1 MSSDPALNETEPL
14 LPHSSPASDDGTA
27 VASPPPGELPE
38 VEGASRL
45 VGGLRLFR
53 ALLTDSVP
61 VILSYILQN
70 SIQTASVLIAGHL
83 GPNELSIAAFSS
95 MLAFVTGWI
104 VALGGTTA
112 LDTFGSQ
119 AFTGGA
125 RRSDLSIHFQRCLVC
140 LWILLLPVCGI
151 WGFMEPVLLALGQEE
166 FLSKGVQSYLRV
178 LIVGAPGYV
187 GFESLKK
194 YLQCQGIMGASTLV
208 LVLVAP
214 VNIALNIFFV
224 HYTSLGF
231 LGSPVALSITYWLL
245 FFLLIVITRFSATHK
260 RNGTWGGIQV
270 KAALDPSSCLV
281 FYKLALP
288 GILQVGTEWAAF
300 EIVALAAGRLGAL
313 PLAAQSVIMT
323 TDQIMSTIPF
333 GIGVAAS
340 ARVGNFIGARSVVG
354 AKHAAHASALLA
366 VILGLVVMVLLI
378 STRNVFGY
386 IFSDDQAVVSLVS
399 KVMPLVASFQVADG
413 LAGSCGGVL
422 RGLGRQRVGALF
434 NFVAYYVLA
443 LPVGLSLAFRTDL
456 GLQGLWIGQ
465 VVGLFIVGLGLYGV
479 VWLKTDWEFEVRKGI
494 ERNLQEA
501 KRRAVLEQ
509 VDELYH
515 DEN

>member
-1 MSSDPALNETEPL
+1 MSVYPFAGETEPL
-14 LPHSSPASDDGTA
+14 LRNVRPSSDDGTT
-27 VASPPPGELPE
+27 VASPPAGE
-38 VEGASRL
+38 G
-45 VGGLRLFR
+45 
-53 ALLTDSVP
+53 LLTDSVP

-70 SIQTASVLIAGHL
+70 SIQTASILIAGRL

-125 RRSDLSIHFQRCLVC
+125 RRSDLSIHFQRCLVL
-140 LWILLLPVCGI
+140 LWALLLPVCGI
-151 WGFMEPVLLALGQEE
+151 WGFMEPILLALGQEE

-178 LIVGAPGYV
+178 LIFGAPGYI

-194 YLQCQGIMGASTLV
+194 YLQCQGIMGASTLALLIV
-208 LVLVAP
+208 SP
-214 VNIALNIFFV
+214 INIALNIGFV
-224 HYTSLGF
+224 HYTCLGL

-245 FFLLIVITRFSATHK
+245 FLILILITRFSSTHK
-260 RNGTWGGIQV
+260 KNETWGGIQV
-270 KAALDPSSCLV
+270 KAALDPSSCLR
-281 FYKLALP
+281 FYKLAFP

-300 EIVALAAGRLGAL
+300 EIVALAAGRLGPL

-323 TDQIMSTIPF
+323 TDQS
-333 GIGVAAS
+333 VAAS
-340 ARVGNFIGARSVVG
+340 ARVGNFVGARSVVG

-366 VILGLVVMVLLI
+366 VVLGLVVMILLI

-386 IFSDDQAVVSLVS
+386 IFSDDQAVVTLVS

-443 LPVGLSLAFRTDL
+443 LPMGISLAFRTSL

-479 VWLKTDWEFEVRKGI
+479 VWLKTDWELEVRKGI

-509 VDELYH
+509 THGPYH
-515 DEN
+515 DEH